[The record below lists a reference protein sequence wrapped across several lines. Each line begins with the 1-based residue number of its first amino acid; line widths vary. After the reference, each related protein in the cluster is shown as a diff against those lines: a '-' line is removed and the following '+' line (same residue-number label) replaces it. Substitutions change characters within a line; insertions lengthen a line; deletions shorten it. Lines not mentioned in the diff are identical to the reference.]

1 MTHDSL
7 GDLKRRIAERLG
19 YHAEERR
26 PRGSL
31 KHFVEILSPEGRAV
45 GSAAG
50 VEGESGDIQD
60 IIDLAWH
67 DALSRL
73 PNWTR
78 SIEIA
83 LTLADSE
90 SEYTLRRVSPT
101 RFEVGYRY
109 LFCEADSLAE
119 AFCLAW
125 FAATE

>member
-1 MTHDSL
+1 MD
-7 GDLKRRIAERLG
+7 DLRRRIAERLG
-19 YHAEERR
+19 YYAEERR

-67 DALSRL
+67 DALPRL
-73 PNWTR
+73 PDWTR
-78 SIEIA
+78 SLEIA
-83 LTLADSE
+83 LTLADSD
-90 SEYTLRRVSPT
+90 SQYTLRCIAAT
-101 RFEVGYRY
+101 RFEAGYHY

-125 FAATE
+125 LAATE